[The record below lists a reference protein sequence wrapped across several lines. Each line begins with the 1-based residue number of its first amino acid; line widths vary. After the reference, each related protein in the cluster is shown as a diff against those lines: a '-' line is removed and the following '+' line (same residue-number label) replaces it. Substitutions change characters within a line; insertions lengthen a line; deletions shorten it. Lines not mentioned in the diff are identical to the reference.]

1 MNEMSTL
8 IFLVNKI
15 KTELKN
21 SDFVG
26 YSDYE
31 EYPHDIREDASPPES
46 VVNVILN
53 FARSLE
59 VTKSQSVGEMEWVLN

>member
-21 SDFVG
+21 SDFDG
-26 YSDYE
+26 YSGYE

-59 VTKSQSVGEMEWVLN
+59 VTKSQSVGEIEWVLN

>member
-1 MNEMSTL
+1 MNKMSTL
-8 IFLVNKI
+8 VFLVNKI
-15 KTELKN
+15 KTELKD

-26 YSDYE
+26 YSGCE
-31 EYPHDIREDASPPES
+31 EYPHESRDDASPPES

-59 VTKSQSVGEMEWVLN
+59 VAKSQTVGEIEWVLN

>member
-15 KTELKN
+15 KTELKD

-26 YSDYE
+26 YSGYE
-31 EYPHDIREDASPPES
+31 EYPDDIRDDASPPES

-59 VTKSQSVGEMEWVLN
+59 VAKSQTVGEIEWVLN